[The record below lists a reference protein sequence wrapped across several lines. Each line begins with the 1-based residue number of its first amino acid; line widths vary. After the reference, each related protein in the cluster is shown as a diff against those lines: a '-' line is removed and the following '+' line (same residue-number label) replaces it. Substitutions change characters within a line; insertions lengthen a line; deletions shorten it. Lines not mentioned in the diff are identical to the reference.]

1 MSIQLVPRALRY
13 AEEVA
18 RQGSI
23 QAASRELG
31 IAASAIDR
39 QILMLEEELGA
50 PLFERQS
57 SGMRPTPVG
66 GLVVSL
72 ARRWRT
78 DAGGLFT
85 TVRQMK
91 GLDIGHVR
99 LAAMDSHAN
108 GLLPALLATVSAAYP
123 KVALEVDIMS
133 TDEAVDALMDDR
145 ADVALAFNLRA
156 RREMHLLWSVDLPL
170 GCIVAP
176 THPLAG
182 HDSVSLKD
190 IVAHPIATQSRSLA
204 IRRYLDDRHA
214 WMFSEREPPV
224 VTNSLQLVKR
234 LAVSGAYAAIS
245 SELDMAPEIVAG
257 DLVFVPISDE
267 AARPQTI
274 AIAISAR
281 RPLPR
286 LAQIVA
292 DLAQAEIVRILEQ
305 VRSRSHALRV
315 PVARPSD

>member
-1 MSIQLVPRALRY
+1 MSLQLVPRALRY
-13 AEEVA
+13 VEEVA
-18 RQGSI
+18 RHGSI

-39 QILMLEEELGA
+39 QILIIEEELGA
-50 PLFERQS
+50 PLFERHS
-57 SGMRPTPVG
+57 TGMRPTPVG

-72 ARRWRT
+72 ARRWRS

-108 GLLPALLATVSAAYP
+108 GLLPALLTTVSAAYP
-123 KVALEVDIMS
+123 KVALEIDIMS
-133 TDEAVDALMDDR
+133 TDDAVDALMDDR

-156 RREMHLLWSVDLPL
+156 RRELHVLWSVDLPL
-170 GCIVAP
+170 GCTVAP
-176 THPLAG
+176 THALATR
-182 HDSVSLKD
+182 DSVSLKEV
-190 IVAHPIATQSRSLA
+190 VAHPIATQSRSLA
-204 IRRYLDDRHA
+204 IRRYLEDKHA
-214 WMFSEREPPV
+214 WMFSERDPPV
-224 VTNSLQLVKR
+224 VTNSLQLVKQ
-234 LAVSGAYAAIS
+234 LAVSGAYAAIT
-245 SELDMAPEIVAG
+245 SELDMAPEILAG
-257 DLVFVPISDE
+257 NLVFVPISDE

-286 LAQIVA
+286 LAQAVA
-292 DLAQAEIVRILEQ
+292 ELAKTEIIAVLKAVR
-305 VRSRSHALRV
+305 
-315 PVARPSD
+315 D